1 MATETTI
8 DYEALLYALHQFKDG
23 VKDEERD
30 WIRTPFGMDERK
42 AIETLRDW
50 MRVEGRDEFHD
61 AEHGI
66 TGTLTSRKTVTWD
79 IHHAPDDLILALA
92 HGGYLDVKTKL
103 VDDDLKERPS
113 MWLSMLMERGAG
125 GLYKYRGEGEIVA
138 LRITEDPK

>member
-8 DYEALLYALHQFKDG
+8 DHLALLYALHRYKLG
-23 VKDEERD
+23 VKDEEFL
-30 WIRTPFGMDERK
+30 WIRKPFGMGEGK
-42 AIETLRDW
+42 ASETLKDW
-50 MRVEGRDEFHD
+50 MRDEGREEMHD
-61 AEHGI
+61 SEHGI
-66 TGTLTSRKTVTWD
+66 TGALSSRKTVTWD

-113 MWLSMLMERGAG
+113 MWLSMLMEKGAG
-125 GLYKYRGEGEIVA
+125 GIYKYQGEGEIVA